1 MTGFV
6 ALSRALLLGFVRDRS
21 AVFFTVLFP
30 LLFLVIIGGLFSGSH
45 VPRSKVTL
53 VGPVAVFDAMPPDAR
68 AQVDRVLA
76 ITRSGDRE
84 RALARVRS
92 GDETAA
98 IEQRGDEVVVYFSAA
113 DQTAASTVR
122 SVVDSLIQNTNLA
135 VAGRSARYR
144 MSTVTVEDRS
154 LRPIQYLTP
163 GILGWAI
170 ATGATFG
177 AASTLVTW
185 RQGMLLRRLT
195 LSPVRAPAVVGA
207 RIALSMGLALVQTV
221 LFLAVAVAF
230 FGLKLSQYWWMS
242 LPLILAGTL
251 AFMSIGL
258 LAGAKSKS
266 METASALS
274 NLIVVPMGF
283 LSGSFFP
290 LTLAP
295 PWIQKFAEVLPLRHL
310 NVGMMDVMARGTG
323 PAGVV
328 PQLAVLLGF
337 TVVVTAVAAR
347 LFRWNDA

>member
-1 MTGFV
+1 MSSFV

-21 AVFFTVLFP
+21 ALFFTVLFP
-30 LLFLVIIGGLFSGSH
+30 LLFLVIVGGLFSGSS

-53 VGPVAVFDAMPPDAR
+53 VGPVAVFDALPADAR
-68 AQVDRVLA
+68 AQVDKVLA
-76 ITRSGDRE
+76 ITRSPDRD
-84 RALARVRS
+84 RALRRVRD
-92 GDETAA
+92 GDEAA
-98 IEQRGDEVVVYFSAA
+98 LIEQRGDEVMVYFSAA

-122 SVVDSLIQNTNLA
+122 SVVDSLIQSTNLA
-135 VAGRSARYR
+135 AAGRSARYH
-144 MSTVTVEDRS
+144 MSTVTVEDKS

-170 ATGATFG
+170 ATGAAFG

-185 RQGMLLRRLT
+185 RQGRLLRRLT
-195 LSPVRAPAVVGA
+195 LSPVRAPALVTA
-207 RIALSMGLALVQTV
+207 RLALSMGLAIVQTV
-221 LFLAVAVAF
+221 LFIAVAVVF
-230 FGLKLSQYWWMS
+230 FGLKLSQNWWMS

-295 PWIQKFAEVLPLRHL
+295 PWVQRFAEVLPLRHL
-310 NVGMMDVMARGTG
+310 NVGMMDVMARGAG
-323 PAGVV
+323 PVSV
-328 PQLAVLLGF
+328 LPQIAILLGF